1 MLKTLQEAKVEMAMV
16 MDSYGTV
23 RGLVTTEDIVEE
35 LVGEIWDEHD
45 KAVSSFRKL
54 GRNRYLVSC
63 SSNSQNANLFDL
75 FKYLDLDIDDYGLEN
90 NSISGWVVDTLET
103 IPKREIPST
112 AGTSM

>member
-1 MLKTLQEAKVEMAMV
+1 MV

-75 FKYLDLDIDDYGLEN
+75 FKYLDLDIDDYG
-90 NSISGWVVDTLET
+90 WKT
-103 IPKREIPST
+103 IPSAAGWLGYPGDHTQKREIPST